1 MNMKT
6 KLAIAFIL
14 AVFIPIVIG
23 IIVDATTTFSVL
35 WTNILR
41 IFVGLLVAAL
51 FAIIISAVLTR
62 DIRNLAEAGSAVAE
76 GNLTKGITVSSGDE
90 VGNLADSMR
99 TMIRNLREIVGQV
112 QQSTSSMYGAIQNL
126 SVSTSEVL
134 TAASEVAANV
144 QNTARGAEIQAQ
156 NVERSLG
163 VSNSLSS
170 STSAIAGQT
179 ESSESEAQ
187 SAETS
192 SQEGSRSAYEA
203 HKVMGEIFKQVEETA
218 SQIDTFKTQS
228 MEINT
233 LVEGITM
240 VSHQT
245 HILAL
250 NAAIEAARAGE
261 AGRGFAV
268 VAEEVRRLAE
278 NTKDLAEQISR
289 LSSGISQKTEDV
301 SRHIGLTKASAR
313 KGQDRVEAVVSAF
326 DQINRGT
333 AATKEAVRVISR
345 EAGEQAGAAAK
356 LLKAMEEI
364 QEIATENAA
373 GSQEISAATE
383 EISASMEEINKEAK
397 SLLEEANRLRTIVEK
412 FQI

>member
-1 MNMKT
+1 MKT

-14 AVFIPIVIG
+14 AVFIPIIIG
-23 IIVDATTTFSVL
+23 IIVDAATSFSVL
-35 WTNILR
+35 WNNILR
-41 IFVGLLVAAL
+41 IFVGLLVSAL
-51 FAIIISAVLTR
+51 FALIISSVLTR
-62 DIRNLAEAGSAVAE
+62 NLRGLADAGGAVAE
-76 GNLTKGITVSSGDE
+76 GDLTKAIVVSSDDE
-90 VGNLADSMR
+90 VGNLAESLR
-99 TMIRNLREIVGQV
+99 IMIMNLREIVGQV
-112 QQSTSSMYGAIQNL
+112 QKSTSSMYEAIRNL

-156 NVERSLG
+156 NVEKSLA

-170 STSAIAGQT
+170 STSAIAEQSGG
-179 ESSESEAQ
+179 SEAEAQ
-187 SAETS
+187 NAEASA
-192 SQEGSRSAYEA
+192 QEGSRSAYEA
-203 HKVMGEIFKQVEETA
+203 HKVMGEILKQVEETA
-218 SQIDTFKTQS
+218 SQIETFKMHS

-301 SRHIGLTKASAR
+301 SKYMNLTRAAAR
-313 KGQDRVEAVVSAF
+313 NGQDSVEAVVSAF

-333 AATKEAVRVISR
+333 ASTKDAVKVISR
-345 EAGEQAGAAAK
+345 EAGEQASAAAK

-397 SLLEEANRLRTIVEK
+397 SLLEEADRLRTIVEK
-412 FQI
+412 FRI

>member
-6 KLAIAFIL
+6 KLATAFIL

-23 IIVDATTTFSVL
+23 IIVDATTAFSVL

-41 IFVGLLVAAL
+41 VFVGLLVAAL

-62 DIRNLAEAGSAVAE
+62 NIRNLAEAGSAVAE
-76 GNLTKGITVSSGDE
+76 GNLTKNISVSSGDE

-156 NVERSLG
+156 NVEKSLG

-192 SQEGSRSAYEA
+192 AQEGSRSAYEA
-203 HKVMGEIFKQVEETA
+203 HKVMGEILKQVEETA
-218 SQIDTFKTQS
+218 SQIETFRTQS

-289 LSSGISQKTEDV
+289 LSSGISQKTDDV

-333 AATKEAVRVISR
+333 AATKEAVRVISA

-397 SLLEEANRLRTIVEK
+397 ALLEEANRLRTIVEK

>member
-35 WTNILR
+35 QTNVLR
-41 IFVGLLVAAL
+41 IFVGLLVSAL
-51 FAIIISAVLTR
+51 FALIISGILTKNLR
-62 DIRNLAEAGSAVAE
+62 SLAEAGGAVAE
-76 GNLTKGITVSSGDE
+76 GNLTKEVGVYSGDE
-90 VGNLADSMR
+90 VGNLAESMR
-99 TMIRNLREIVGQV
+99 TMIRNLRGIVGQV
-112 QQSTSSMYGAIQNL
+112 QASTATMYEAIQNL

-134 TAASEVAANV
+134 TATSEVAANV

-156 NVERSLG
+156 NVEKSLG
-163 VSNSLSS
+163 LSNSLSS
-170 STSAIAGQT
+170 AASSIAGQSS
-179 ESSESEAQ
+179 SSETEAQ

-192 SQEGSRSAYEA
+192 AKEGSRSAYEA
-203 HKVMGEIFKQVEETA
+203 HKVMGDILKHVEETA
-218 SQIDTFKTQS
+218 SQIDTFKGHS

-250 NAAIEAARAGE
+250 NATIEAARAGE

-301 SRHIGLTKASAR
+301 AKYMDMTRSAA
-313 KGQDRVEAVVSAF
+313 KNGQDRVEAVVSAF

-333 AATKEAVRVISR
+333 AATKDAVKVISK
-345 EAGEQAGAAAK
+345 EAELQAGSAAQ
-356 LLKAMEEI
+356 LLKVMEEI

-373 GSQEISAATE
+373 GSEEVSAATE

-397 SLLEEANRLRTIVEK
+397 SLLEEANRLRTFVEK

>member
-6 KLAIAFIL
+6 KLAVAFIL

-23 IIVDATTTFSVL
+23 IIVDWATSFTVL
-35 WTNILR
+35 QTNVLR
-41 IFVGLLVAAL
+41 VFVGLLVAAL
-51 FAIIISAVLTR
+51 FAVIISAILTR
-62 DIRNLAEAGSAVAE
+62 DLRSLAEAGGAVAE
-76 GNLTKGITVSSGDE
+76 GNLTKGIAVSSSDE
-90 VGNLADSMR
+90 VGYLADSMR
-99 TMIRNLREIVGQV
+99 TMIGNLREVVGQV
-112 QQSTSSMYGAIQNL
+112 QASTSSMYEAIRNL

-156 NVERSLG
+156 NVEKSLA

-170 STSAIAGQT
+170 STSAIAEQT
-179 ESSESEAQ
+179 GSSESEAR
-187 SAETS
+187 SAEES
-192 SQEGSRSAYEA
+192 AQEGSRSAYEA
-203 HKVMGEIFKQVEETA
+203 HKVMGDIMKQVEETA
-218 SQIDTFKTQS
+218 AQIDTFKLHS

-289 LSSGISQKTEDV
+289 LSSGIAQKTEDV
-301 SRHIGLTKASAR
+301 SKQINLTRSSAR
-313 KGQDRVEAVVSAF
+313 NGQDRVEAVVSAF

-333 AATKEAVRVISR
+333 AATKDAVRVISR
-345 EAGEQAGAAAK
+345 EAGEQAAAASK

-373 GSQEISAATE
+373 GSQEISAAAE

-397 SLLEEANRLRTIVEK
+397 SLLEEADRLRTIVEK